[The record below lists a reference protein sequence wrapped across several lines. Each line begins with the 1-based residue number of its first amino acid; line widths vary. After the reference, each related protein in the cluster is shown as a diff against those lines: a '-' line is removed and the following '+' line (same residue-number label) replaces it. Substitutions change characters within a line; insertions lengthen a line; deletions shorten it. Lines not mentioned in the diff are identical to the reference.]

1 MANFN
6 YSPSFARRN
15 MQSTPVQQY
24 DLNDL
29 ETDKEFQAVSER
41 FLGSIGED
49 GDIFEYLRDSDFNL
63 TSAMKRYADS
73 GKFTEQ
79 QKKDYT
85 YLRTMFDGADIGSTG
100 QFLELIKDGTIDMVT
115 DPTLILAALFTP
127 FTGGGTLAAQA
138 TVGRGAA
145 YGLKMLGQA
154 NKGAL
159 NKTQL
164 RKAIADG
171 TLEEAAKT
179 ATKVAGGMGAIE
191 AGGWM
196 GLHNHANQNIEI
208 NTGLRRAY
216 SAKELV
222 GSTAAGV
229 LLGGVVGYGGQK
241 WSNFSNPVLQIN
253 NKPKVYRDDSFI
265 DNVRLKFN
273 KAWDNTVGRAIL
285 GNAAQLRTLEKQGV
299 EYASY
304 FRGLLDHDSQLGIGK
319 RSNKAVAW
327 SFPERLNDR
336 RGDYMFMDEG
346 QRLGFFKTIQ
356 PIAPDGVMMQA
367 DEIAIIRF
375 LRGNTKAL
383 NGRSKEVKA
392 VAKDLR
398 KWFDGIA
405 KDAQEAG
412 FGDIRIE
419 NYFPREWNRQAI
431 KDNREEFVAQL
442 SNDLKISQKEAGE
455 IADGML
461 NINNELY
468 ASHSNLLTHGRKLKI
483 DDNDYEKYLTNELIP
498 VSASYGLNAANTIQ
512 TKISFL
518 GGAKSNTKVV
528 KKKDI
533 EGKEVLTFESLR
545 RNNIDDFIATHVD
558 PLDEDVFKTLGR
570 RLTPTE
576 RSDMIESF
584 KSVTGAVN
592 FFEGQIKQGAY
603 DTLKLANAMAYL
615 PLATVSSF
623 SEGLIAASRV
633 SGKQSV
639 KNFQYQLENGMQ
651 FLTTDLKSLLK
662 ERRGL
667 SEIVAN
673 REANRVYLAVDDVQ
687 ADLTNRLAG
696 DGLQNAALQ
705 RGARVFYKA
714 NLLLP
719 WTKTIELAAFNT
731 GRDIVEESLVQL
743 SKLQKAGVKIFD
755 DVDTFVNSA
764 TGKDKDILKKLDSMD
779 GVWAG
784 KGNLY
789 KRTNYLKEQIQD
801 MGISVKEGLDWLESG
816 AKRNTNFW
824 TKDMSMAGGRFARS
838 IILPTSREFSKVPR
852 YMTNPKWD
860 IFTQFLRYPTA
871 FSNTVL
877 KNFARDTLNNPAMSA
892 PRFAAFVAGSTAIA
906 RGTNYWR
913 SSPDQQARYDQ
924 FARKPGTD
932 LKGKVFDAFVARSA
946 EENLRAFQRV
956 GLLGPIEYGLRFA
969 DAYRA
974 NPNPLVAISSLGG
987 PVMGDI
993 TGSTLYNRGLFET
1006 LARKTPLIGIR
1017 HPLKRY
1023 TGFDPF
1029 QPIIEGGRFLDE
1041 EARYQL
1047 QQGIEDVLPPRVGYK
1062 EGGVVKDAFK
1072 DVGRMQ
1078 YNKGNI
1084 VEDPSPVDITV
1095 QSLLGK
1101 YRTQSEKQF
1110 NDKGEHTHNALV
1122 NKEPDKY
1129 VLHMV
1134 DALKRAGHP
1143 FPEIVAVQSGF
1154 ESRYG
1159 ASDLAMQHNNIFGV
1173 KDFDNGVMMPTK
1185 ELNEKTGKL
1194 EDSIEPFAV
1203 YKNID
1208 GAVQGYMKFV
1218 SKSRYA
1224 EALNAKDER
1233 GYIEGL
1239 KKGGYATDPDYI
1251 DKIYNRYEE
1260 LKQKGLFD

>member
-15 MQSTPVQQY
+15 IQSTPIQQY

-29 ETDKEFQAVSER
+29 ESDKEFQAVSER

-49 GDIFEYLRDSDFNL
+49 EDIFEYLRDSDFNL

-73 GKFTEQ
+73 GKFSDQ
-79 QKKDYT
+79 QKKDYA

-100 QFLELIKDGTIDMVT
+100 QFLELVKDGVVDMVT
-115 DPTLILAALFTP
+115 DPTLIAAALFTP
-127 FTGGGTLAAQA
+127 FTGGGTLATRA
-138 TVGRGAA
+138 TVGKGAA
-145 YGLKMLGQA
+145 HALKMLGQA

-164 RKAIADG
+164 KKAIADG
-171 TLEEAAKT
+171 SLEEAAKT
-179 ATKVAGGMGAIE
+179 ATKVAGGFGAIE

-241 WSNFSNPVLQIN
+241 WSNFSNPVLQVN
-253 NKPKVYRDDSFI
+253 NKPKVYRDDSVI

-273 KAWDNTVGRAIL
+273 KAWDNTVGRIIL
-285 GNAAQLRTLEKQGV
+285 GNAAQLRTLENQGV
-299 EYASY
+299 QYASY

-319 RSNKAVAW
+319 RSNKTVDW
-327 SFPERLNDR
+327 SFPELLNAR
-336 RGDYMFMDEG
+336 RGNYMFMDEG
-346 QRLGFFKTIQ
+346 QRLGFWKTIE

-431 KDNREEFVAQL
+431 KDNRKEFVAQL
-442 SNDLKISQKEAGE
+442 SNDLKISQKEASE

-468 ASHSNLLTHGRKLKI
+468 ASHSNLLTHGRKLKL
-483 DDNDYEKYLTNELIP
+483 DDNAYEKYLTNELIP
-498 VSASYGLNAANTIQ
+498 VSATYGLNAANSIQ

-545 RNNIDDFIATHVD
+545 KNNIDDFIATHVD
-558 PLDEDVFKTLGR
+558 TLDEDVFKTLGR

-576 RSDMIESF
+576 RKDMIESF

-623 SEGLIAASRV
+623 SEGLIAASRI

-651 FLTTDLKSLLK
+651 FLTSDLKSLLK

-667 SEIVAN
+667 SEVVAN

-755 DVDTFVNSA
+755 DVDTFVNST
-764 TGKDKDILKKLDSMD
+764 TGKDKDILKQLDSMD

-816 AKRNTNFW
+816 AKRNSNFW

-877 KNFARDTLNNPAMSA
+877 KNFARDTLNSPAMSA
-892 PRFAAFVAGSTAIA
+892 PRFAGFVAGATAIA

-932 LKGKVFDAFVARSA
+932 VPGKVFDAFVARSA

-1029 QPIIEGGRFLDE
+1029 EPIIEGGKFLDE
-1041 EARYQL
+1041 ESRYQL

-1062 EGGVVKDAFK
+1062 KGGVVKDAFK
-1072 DVGRMQ
+1072 EVGRMQ
-1078 YNKGNI
+1078 YNNGNI

-1122 NKEPDKY
+1122 NKEPDRY

-1143 FPEIVAVQSGF
+1143 FPEIGAVQSGF

-1159 ASDLAMQHNNIFGV
+1159 ASDLARQHNNIFGV

-1185 ELNEKTGKL
+1185 ELNKKTGKL
-1194 EDSIEPFAV
+1194 EDRIEPFAV

-1208 GAVQGYMKFV
+1208 GAVQGYMDFV
-1218 SKSRYA
+1218 GKSQYA

-1260 LKQKGLFD
+1260 LLQKGLFE